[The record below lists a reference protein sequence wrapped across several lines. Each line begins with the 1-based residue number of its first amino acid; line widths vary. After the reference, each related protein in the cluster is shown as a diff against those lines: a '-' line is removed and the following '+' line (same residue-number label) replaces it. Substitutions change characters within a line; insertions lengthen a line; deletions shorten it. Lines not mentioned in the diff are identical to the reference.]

1 MVKTVVGVIVA
12 LALLGIQST
21 TKIQQAPSK
30 PNIVFIL
37 ADDLGYGDLGCFG
50 SKIIKTPHLDQL
62 AAEGIRLTQFYS
74 GSTVC
79 APSRCALMTGKHTG
93 HAYIRGNG
101 EIPLRPTDQTMPQ
114 LLQKAGYRTAM
125 FGKWGLGDINTTGSP
140 DRQGWDEFVGFLHHV
155 EGHYQLPGI
164 AWQYQPQLTKESQI
178 QRIRGGGFA
187 CDFFTKSATEFI
199 QRQSPQTPFFVYL
212 PLIIPH
218 AELYAPD
225 EAMKRYR
232 DANGNSVFDET
243 PWEGSHYGS
252 QRMPKAAYC
261 AMVSKADD
269 YVGDIVKVLKEKGLY
284 ENTLIVF
291 SSDNGTHIEGGRTKG
306 DVKFMNS
313 SGGLRGVKRD
323 MTEGGIRVPTIVAG
337 AGLPKNIS
345 REGYGAF
352 WDFLPT
358 FLEMAG
364 TSKPQKIDGVSH
376 WDYWKTGQNWQER
389 PLYWEFYEGGYFQA
403 TRQGDWKY
411 ICSKMKNGTVKE
423 ELYNLKT
430 DVGESQDLAQS
441 DPTQLQRMA
450 ALTQSLRTKPEHPL
464 FLLPNDK

>member
-1 MVKTVVGVIVA
+1 MSKVFVAATVL

-21 TKIQQAPSK
+21 PKSASSK
-30 PNIVFIL
+30 PNIIFIL

-62 AAEGIRLTQFYS
+62 AADGIRLTQFYS

-79 APSRCALMTGKHTG
+79 APSRCALMTSKHTG

-101 EIPLRPTDQTMPQ
+101 EIPLRPTDVTMPQ

-140 DRQGWDEFVGFLHHV
+140 ELKGWDEFVGFLHHV

-164 AWQYQPQLTKESQI
+164 AWQYQPQLTQQTQM
-178 QRIRGGGFA
+178 QRIRGGGGFA
-187 CDFFTKSATEFI
+187 CDLFTDSATEFI
-199 QRQSPQTPFFVYL
+199 QRQSAQTPFFVYL

-218 AELYAPD
+218 AELYAPA

-232 DANGNSVFDET
+232 DANGNSIFEET

-269 YVGDIVKVLKEKGLY
+269 YVGQIVKILKEKGLY

-291 SSDNGTHIEGGRTKG
+291 SSDNGTHIEGGRTKA
-306 DVKFMNS
+306 DVTLMNS

-323 MTEGGIRVPTIVAG
+323 MTDGGIRVPTIVSG

-364 TSKPQKIDGVSH
+364 VEKPQDIDGVSH
-376 WDYWKTGQNWQER
+376 WQYWKTGQNWQQR

-403 TRQGDWKY
+403 VRHGDWKY
-411 ICSKMKNGTVKE
+411 IKSKMKNGTVKE
-423 ELYNLKT
+423 ELYNLKS
-430 DVGESQDLAQS
+430 DVGESQNLASSNESQRKQMADL
-441 DPTQLQRMA
+441 T
-450 ALTQSLRTKPEHPL
+450 TSLRSKPEHSL
-464 FLLPNDK
+464 FVLPEDK